1 MLERV
6 CRTCQTGNTLEAL
19 TCHVC
24 GADLEAPPAPLAR
37 QSAPAGLAKRFQQS
51 TLLRSPAAKSVAL
64 GVAALALDLGAA
76 LLSKR
81 GKSAPGKADPGTA
94 LAPRPAASRA
104 FLRRREWEEFD
115 ESGNLRRRVVE
126 HVLIRDE

>member
-6 CRTCQTGNTLEAL
+6 CRTCQTGNALEAL

-24 GADLEAPPAPLAR
+24 GADLEAAPAPLAR
-37 QSAPAGLAKRFQQS
+37 REAPAGLAKRWQQS
-51 TLLRSPAAKSVAL
+51 ALLRSPAAKSVAL

-81 GKSAPGKADPGTA
+81 SKSEPGTA
-94 LAPRPAASRA
+94 LAPRPASSRA
-104 FLRRREWEEFD
+104 FMRRREWEEFD
-115 ESGNLRRRVVE
+115 EAGNLRRRVVE